1 MTESVVPDAPETA
14 RLRARNQITIPERV
28 VSRLHAKPGDRF
40 VLLVEGRD
48 SVRLV
53 RVRESYAR
61 ALPGLWGPTQRDGD
75 EWLREERGTWRRRQE
90 LYDAEGSVGSG

>member
-1 MTESVVPDAPETA
+1 MGDSILPSEPETA

-28 VSRLHAKPGDRF
+28 ATQLHARPGDEF

-53 RVRESYAR
+53 RVRDSYAG
-61 ALPGLWGPTQRDGD
+61 ALSGLWGPAQRDRD
-75 EWLREERGTWRRRQE
+75 DWLREERRTWRRRQE
-90 LYDAEGSVGSG
+90 LYDAEGSVGSK